1 VNDPIN
7 PNEYKPEEDPSKF
20 YSSLN
25 SVNQPLGSN
34 WLNELK
40 ANATPEH
47 SVLNNRKIK
56 YMCAYKLCRIECAFW
71 GCQSRAERLISDSV
85 LRHMILMS
93 HRQAWCWQ
101 DEYYDLNMDDI
112 RKLEVETQ
120 RYLGM
125 KMKHQLNEIDDILTN
140 SQLLTDIRNSKNKLK
155 LSIEKLKI
163 QNKQNDSIEFKSLLD
178 TVSTLDEYSNKIYDT
193 NENASQTSENSIR
206 NEFEDI
212 YDEEIEAN
220 FSLLRKRDH
229 DTLSQNDEFYDAI
242 CNYFFALLFLFELN
256 LKK

>member
-1 VNDPIN
+1 MNDPIN

-20 YSSLN
+20 YSSVN

-101 DEYYDLNMDDI
+101 DEYFDLNMDDI
-112 RKLEVETQ
+112 RKLELETQ

-125 KMKHQLNEIDDILTN
+125 KMKHQLTEIDDILTN
-140 SQLLTDIRNSKNKLK
+140 SQLLRDIRNSKNKLK

-163 QNKQNDSIEFKSLLD
+163 NNNQNDSIEFKSLLD

-193 NENASQTSENSIR
+193 HENASQISENSIR

-220 FSLLRKRDH
+220 FKFLNKREH

-242 CNYFFALLFLFELN
+242 CNHLFVCLFFYLN
-256 LKK
+256 PT